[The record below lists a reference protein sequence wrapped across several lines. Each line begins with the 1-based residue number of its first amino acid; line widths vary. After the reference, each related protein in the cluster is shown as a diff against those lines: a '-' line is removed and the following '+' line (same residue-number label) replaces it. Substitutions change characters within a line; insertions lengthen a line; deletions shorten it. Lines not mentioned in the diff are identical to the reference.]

1 MTSMISQFFALS
13 GQLLAEG
20 CGFLP
25 ESLGAHLS
33 QVCRVVFIPVVFH
46 CLDLLWLMTSLQD
59 WSASVHVFSRG
70 PCS

>member
-1 MTSMISQFFALS
+1 MLSQFSALF

-20 CGFLP
+20 CGFLS

-33 QVCRVVFIPVVFH
+33 QIRRVIVIPVVSHF
-46 CLDLLWLMTSLQD
+46 LDLLWLMTSLQD

-70 PCS
+70 LRS